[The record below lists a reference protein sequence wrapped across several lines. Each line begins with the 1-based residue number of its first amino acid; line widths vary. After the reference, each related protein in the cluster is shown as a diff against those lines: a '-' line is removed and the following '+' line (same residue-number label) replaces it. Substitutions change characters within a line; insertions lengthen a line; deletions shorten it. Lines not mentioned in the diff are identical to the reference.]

1 MVVIL
6 VHSGLAFTCEYCQEE
21 FGNEIKLS
29 RHILKYHD
37 VDKLQCEHCDFETL
51 KQRSLD
57 AHKAA
62 KHRLGFNRR
71 EKVNVERR
79 ETSFS
84 ESQPSSMI
92 VIVVSLILEEM
103 LENAAVFVRRLPFD
117 PAPFLPH
124 DEDRVP
130 GESTNPVEFFHSNL
144 RNRRTNFNSD
154 TLLLIFTNYIL

>member
-1 MVVIL
+1 MVIL

-29 RHILKYHD
+29 RHILKDHD

-84 ESQPSSMI
+84 ESQPKILQTCNVRQSSPGDR
-92 VIVVSLILEEM
+92 SLTRDRLGSCEGALESW
-103 LENAAVFVRRLPFD
+103 RLSSCCHVQVCQS
-117 PAPFLPH
+117 L
-124 DEDRVP
+124 
-130 GESTNPVEFFHSNL
+130 N
-144 RNRRTNFNSD
+144 
-154 TLLLIFTNYIL
+154 

>member
-29 RHILKYHD
+29 RHILKYHG

-62 KHRLGFNRR
+62 KHRDLGLTDGKR
-71 EKVNVERR
+71 
-79 ETSFS
+79 
-84 ESQPSSMI
+84 
-92 VIVVSLILEEM
+92 
-103 LENAAVFVRRLPFD
+103 
-117 PAPFLPH
+117 
-124 DEDRVP
+124 
-130 GESTNPVEFFHSNL
+130 
-144 RNRRTNFNSD
+144 
-154 TLLLIFTNYIL
+154 